1 MNSTIKAIKDAF
13 SDNNLEIVSRV
24 VIKQEDIHD
33 VLQDMAEEGKFSASD
48 ESYDDEDGEEEEEET
63 KIPFNSED
71 YDQEENAADH

>member
-33 VLQDMAEEGKFSASD
+33 VL
-48 ESYDDEDGEEEEEET
+48 
-63 KIPFNSED
+63 
-71 YDQEENAADH
+71 

>member
-1 MNSTIKAIKDAF
+1 
-13 SDNNLEIVSRV
+13 
-24 VIKQEDIHD
+24 
-33 VLQDMAEEGKFSASD
+33 MAEEGKFSASD